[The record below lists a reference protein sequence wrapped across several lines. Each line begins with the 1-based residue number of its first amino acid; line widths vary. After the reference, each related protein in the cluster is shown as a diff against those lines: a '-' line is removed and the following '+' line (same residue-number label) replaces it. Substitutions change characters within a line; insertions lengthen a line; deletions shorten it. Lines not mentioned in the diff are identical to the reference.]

1 MSSVFISPEGTEFE
15 RRVGRKTDVWEMSA
29 YQTASGLKKEDLKLN
44 RRGNVVSKLRSQR
57 MQERFQKYGGLSK
70 KKPEEIVKQA
80 QALQKAVRQHKE
92 RVARHKLELE
102 RQNLERQNLERQ
114 AGVRKKRKSPM
125 KR

>member
-15 RRVGRKTDVWEMSA
+15 RRVGQKTAVWEMSA

-70 KKPEEIVKQA
+70 KKKPEEIVKQA

-102 RQNLERQNLERQ
+102 RQ